1 MNRSTSEPQRAVHS
15 QVARSAAVVALLL
28 AADKLLGVVREAVV
42 SRAFGTSAQLD
53 AYIAAFE
60 IPEGLNVIVTGAALT
75 TALIPLLSGIVA
87 RGERDSVWRLFS
99 AVVNWVLAVVGGFS
113 IIAALLARPIILTV
127 APGFASDPAQVTLA
141 TQLMRLVLIQTLIFS
156 ASTAVTSVIEAHRSF
171 LLPALAPLCYTLGR
185 IVGVVVLAPRMGIF
199 GLAWGGLAG
208 TVLHLLI
215 KLPWL
220 AHRRVRWMPVLFHP
234 DLAKLLKLM
243 GPRMLGMGAT
253 YISFVL
259 PTTFGSL
266 LPTGAIASYE
276 YAWKLMQLPEVVI
289 GTAIGVVVFPTLAR
303 LADEGDREA
312 LRRTFSW
319 ALRLILT
326 LCLPAAVGL
335 LVLGRPLTALV
346 LQRGAFDAT
355 ATERV
360 YWALQFFALGLI
372 THSVLEVVARL
383 FYAQQDMWTPLWAAL
398 AGLAVNAGLGWLL
411 LPDLSQGAI
420 ALANS
425 LGAGVQVV
433 ILLSVA
439 RWRLQGIDGRALGR
453 VLLRAAVASAVM
465 GAAVIGFSAVLSG
478 VGQGA
483 IRSLERFVVMVGL
496 GRLQSTVELGVRGV
510 GGGLGGCV
518 VYAVAALLLG
528 SKELRELPGLLLGR
542 RTVYGGDIYSQ

>member
-1 MNRSTSEPQRAVHS
+1 MSQTDEPEQAVHS

-42 SRAFGTSAQLD
+42 SRAFGTSALMD

-60 IPEGLNVIVTGAALT
+60 VPEGLNVIVTGAALT
-75 TALIPLLSGIVA
+75 AALIPLLSGIVA
-87 RGERDSVWRLFS
+87 RGDRDSVWRLFS
-99 AVVNWVLAVVGGFS
+99 VVVNWVLAIVAAFSVV
-113 IIAALLARPIILTV
+113 AALFARPIILTV
-127 APGFASDPAQVTLA
+127 APGFADDAAQVALA
-141 TQLMRLVLIQTLIFS
+141 TRLMRLVLVQTLLFS
-156 ASTAVTSVIEAHRSF
+156 ASTTVTSVIQAHRSF
-171 LLPALAPLCYTLGR
+171 LLPALSPLFYTLGR
-185 IVGVVVLAPRMGIF
+185 IIGVVVLAPRMGIF

-215 KLPWL
+215 KVPWL
-220 AHRRVRWMPVLFHP
+220 IYHRARWTPVLFHP
-234 DLAKLLKLM
+234 GLVKLLKLM

-259 PTTFGSL
+259 PTTLGSL

-289 GTAIGVVVFPTLAR
+289 GTAIGVVVFPTLASI
-303 LADEGDREA
+303 ADEGDREG

-326 LCLPAAVGL
+326 LCIPAAVGL

-346 LQRGAFDAT
+346 LQRGAFDAA

-372 THSVLEVVARL
+372 THSVLEVAARL

-398 AGLAVNAGLGWLL
+398 SGLVVNAGLGWLL
-411 LPDLSQGAI
+411 LPDLAHGAI
-420 ALANS
+420 ALSNS

-433 ILLSVA
+433 ILLTVA
-439 RWRLQGIDGRALGR
+439 RRRLRGIDGRTLGR
-453 VLLRAAVASAVM
+453 TLLRAAVASAVM
-465 GAAVIGFSAVLSG
+465 GAAVVGFSTVVYG
-478 VGQGA
+478 VGQGV
-483 IRSLERFVVMVGL
+483 IHSLERFVVTVGL
-496 GRLQSTVELGVRGV
+496 GVVETYVELVARGI
-510 GGGLGGCV
+510 GGGLVGCA
-518 VYAVAALLLG
+518 VYAIVALLLG
-528 SKELRELPGLLLGR
+528 GEELRELPGLLLRKGPAA
-542 RTVYGGDIYSQ
+542 

>member
-1 MNRSTSEPQRAVHS
+1 MSQSTSDSEPQRAVHS

-87 RGERDSVWRLFS
+87 HGDRDSVWRLFS
-99 AVVNWVLAVVGGFS
+99 AVVNWVLAIVGAFS
-113 IIAALLARPIILTV
+113 IVAALLARPIILTV
-127 APGFASDPAQVTLA
+127 APGFANDPAQVALA
-141 TQLMRLVLIQTLIFS
+141 AQLMRLVLIQTLLFS
-156 ASTAVTSVIEAHRSF
+156 ASTAITSVIQAHRSF

-215 KLPWL
+215 KVPWL
-220 AHRRVRWMPVLFHP
+220 MYHRARWRPTLFHP
-234 DLAKLLKLM
+234 DLVRLLKLM

-253 YISFVL
+253 YVSFVL

-303 LADEGDREA
+303 LANEGDREA
-312 LRRTFSW
+312 LRHTFSW

-355 ATERV
+355 ATGRV

-372 THSVLEVVARL
+372 THSMLEVVARL

-439 RWRLQGIDGRALGR
+439 RWRLQGFGGRALGR
-453 VLLRAAVASAVM
+453 ALLRAAVASTAM
-465 GAAVIGFSAVLSG
+465 GAAVLGFSAVLSG
-478 VGQGA
+478 AGQGA
-483 IRSLERFVVMVGL
+483 IQSLERFVVMVGL

-510 GGGLGGCV
+510 DGGLRGLCGSSFALGQQRV
-518 VYAVAALLLG
+518 ARAAGVAAEAEAGSLG
-528 SKELRELPGLLLGR
+528 
-542 RTVYGGDIYSQ
+542 

>member
-1 MNRSTSEPQRAVHS
+1 MDQSAPEPQQAVHS

-87 RGERDSVWRLFS
+87 RGDRDSVWRLFS
-99 AVVNWVLAVVGGFS
+99 AVVNWVLAIVGGFS
-113 IIAALLARPIILTV
+113 IIAALFARPIILSV
-127 APGFASDPAQVTLA
+127 APGFANDLAQVMLA
-141 TQLMRLVLIQTLIFS
+141 TRLMRLVLIQTLLFS

-185 IVGVVVLAPRMGIF
+185 IIGVVVLAPRMGIF

-220 AHRRVRWMPVLFHP
+220 VYHRARWRPVLFHP

-266 LPTGAIASYE
+266 LPAGAIASYE

-289 GTAIGVVVFPTLAR
+289 GTAIGVVVFPTLASI
-303 LADEGDREA
+303 AEAGDREA

-326 LCLPAAVGL
+326 LCMPAAVGL

-346 LQRGAFDAT
+346 LQRGAFDAA

-383 FYAQQDMWTPLWAAL
+383 FYAQRDMWTPLWAAL

-411 LPDLSQGAI
+411 LPELAHGGI
-420 ALANS
+420 ALSNS
-425 LGAGVQVV
+425 LGAGMQVV
-433 ILLSVA
+433 ILLLVA
-439 RWRLQGIDGRALGR
+439 RRRLQGIDGRVLGK
-453 VLLRAAVASAVM
+453 VLLRAAMASVVM
-465 GAAVIGFSAVLSG
+465 GAAVLGFSAVLSG
-478 VGQGA
+478 AGQGA
-483 IRSLERFVVMVGL
+483 VQSLEQFVVTIGL
-496 GRLQSTVELGVRGV
+496 GRLQSYVKLSVRGV
-510 GGGLGGCV
+510 GGGLVGCV
-518 VYAVAALLLG
+518 VYMAVALLLG
-528 SKELRELPGLLLGR
+528 NKELRELPDLLLR
-542 RTVYGGDIYSQ
+542 RKRAT